1 MRYGFRTLAFNSAL
15 CLTMVSGTALLAP
28 TLFAPTLLAQDTT
41 QDQGTNGGMQQGYR
55 HGPMSP
61 DQELEHMT
69 KALDLTSDQQT
80 QIKPILQDRHDQM
93 MQLHQDQSMARP
105 DKMAKMQA
113 LDQSSNSKLEAV
125 LTDQQKT
132 KYEAMIQRRE
142 QHMHGGGY
150 GQGQGG
156 DAQPQ

>member
-1 MRYGFRTLAFNSAL
+1 MRHGFRTLALNSAL

-28 TLFAPTLLAQDTT
+28 TLFAQDTT
-41 QDQGTNGGMQQGYR
+41 QDQAPDGGMQQGHR

-61 DQELEHMT
+61 DKELEHMT

-125 LTDQQKT
+125 LNDQQKT

-150 GQGQGG
+150 GQGQSG